1 MAIKEEIWKKWS
13 RMKKGKEIDIVK
25 TAKEIGCSHSYIS
38 QLCKIALDCGFLV
51 FNKAGEYSIN
61 RIPKNYDEFR
71 NTINDTLYAHREK
84 VAGSRGPKREGQ
96 QRKISPQQIEKL
108 EINEETIVDV
118 IKNLVQKAEKYDEIS
133 DKFEKLM
140 KYTKKIKSER
150 DKLNE
155 MILEED
161 IPEVE

>member
-1 MAIKEEIWKKWS
+1 MAIKEEIWKKWLK
-13 RMKKGKEIDIVK
+13 MKKGKEIDIIK
-25 TAKEIGCSHSYIS
+25 TAKDIGCSNSYIS
-38 QLCKIALDCGFLV
+38 QLCKHAFDCGFLKL
-51 FNKAGEYSIN
+51 NKSGNYSIN
-61 RIPKNYDEFR
+61 EIPKNYNDFK

-96 QRKISPQQIEKL
+96 QKNLPTKQIENL
-108 EINEETIVDV
+108 EIDENTITDV
-118 IKNLVQKAEKYDEIS
+118 IRVLVQKAKKYDEIS

-155 MILEED
+155 MILED
-161 IPEVE
+161 NIPEVE